1 MNAQPGVVDVAI
13 YRTLGGQ
20 LAAVPT
26 QNNTIVGNGT
36 ITFSG
41 CDSAVLRYQFD
52 DALIVGAFK
61 ARSGQINLSRLGAC
75 PAQ

>member
-1 MNAQPGVVDVAI
+1 VVPVTI

-26 QNNTIVGNGT
+26 QNNSILGHGT
-36 ITFSG
+36 VTFAG
-41 CDSAVLRYQFD
+41 CDTAVLRYQFD

-61 ARSGQINLSRLGAC
+61 ARAGAINLSRLGAC